1 MQIGILGTGIVGR
14 TLAEGFVRTGHEVF
28 VGTRDVHATTVRP
41 LDRDGAT
48 TFADWLADNASIAL
62 VDMPSAAESAEV
74 VVNAT
79 SGAGSLAALEAVGA
93 PHLAGKPLIDAANPL
108 DFSSGFPPTLTIK
121 DSDSLGETIQRAFP
135 QALVVK
141 ALNTLTAGLMT
152 RPDLLP
158 EPTTLPIAGDDPT
171 AKAVVTGLLEEFGWA
186 DVLDL
191 GDITNARGTEM
202 WLPLWLRTMRTLG
215 TPMFNIRVVRAA
227 EG

>member
-48 TFADWLADNASIAL
+48 TFADWLAGNASVAL
-62 VDMPSAAESAEV
+62 VDMPSAAGSAEV

-79 SGAGSLAALEAVGA
+79 SGASSLAALEAAGA

-135 QALVVK
+135 QARVVK
-141 ALNTLTAGLMT
+141 ALNTLTAALMT

-171 AKAVVTGLLEEFGWA
+171 AKATVTGLLEEFGWA

-215 TPMFNIRVVRAA
+215 TPMFNIRVVRGAQ
-227 EG
+227 G